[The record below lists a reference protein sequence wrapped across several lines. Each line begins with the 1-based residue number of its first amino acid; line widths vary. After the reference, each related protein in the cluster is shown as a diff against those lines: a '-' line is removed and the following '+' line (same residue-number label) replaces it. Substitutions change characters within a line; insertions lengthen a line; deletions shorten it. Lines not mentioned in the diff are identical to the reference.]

1 MKLQVLVLTTLL
13 VLGSMATM
21 AQTDSLKKVQ
31 KIEELLQVLNMEQE
45 CNKAALTSAEQTM
58 TNAPQLAAK
67 KEATRAFFTKY
78 MGFAAI
84 KPELIRIYSK
94 YYTADEI
101 ADLTKFYKT
110 SAGKKFNTVAGN
122 IAAESVQAY
131 TESLQ
136 KHADEL
142 KQIAESN

>member
-58 TNAPQLAAK
+58 TNAP
-67 KEATRAFFTKY
+67 
-78 MGFAAI
+78 
-84 KPELIRIYSK
+84 
-94 YYTADEI
+94 
-101 ADLTKFYKT
+101 KFYKT